1 MNNSNISE
9 KYMNEDLIPTLAI
22 FDQNGRLY
30 FNEAGLIAYDEVPPL
45 FPENITLLA
54 PILDELN
61 K

>member
-1 MNNSNISE
+1 L
-9 KYMNEDLIPTLAI
+9 KDCKIPSLAI

-30 FNEAGLIAYDEVPPL
+30 FNKAGLVAYDEVLPL

-54 PILDELN
+54 PILDELI